1 MSTQARLLTVS
12 PGKSFGVAAGGW
24 GAMIS
29 ATIEPR
35 RSENIETALFR
46 HLDELAKAIR
56 ASKLLIAM
64 PTRKTTP
71 KGRRAAKDMHRAIVA
86 WAKSQNIACYGVRS
100 PDIKKR
106 FVVNGKASDE
116 RMIYEAERRGFSP
129 ASAAEAFA
137 IATFHIGLTDEY
149 GEDEFL
155 SPLEDFAAPVV
166 PLH

>member
-1 MSTQARLLTVS
+1 MSTQTRLLTVS
-12 PGKSFGVAAGGW
+12 PGKSFGIAAGGW

-29 ATIEPR
+29 ATVEPR

-56 ASKLLIAM
+56 ASKLLIAT

-71 KGRRAAKDMHRAIVA
+71 KGRRAAKDMHKAIVA
-86 WAKSQNIACYGVRS
+86 WAKSRGVACYGVRA
-100 PDIKKR
+100 PDVRKR
-106 FVVNGKASDE
+106 FVINGNASDE
-116 RMIYEAERRGFSP
+116 RMIFEAERRGFSP
-129 ASAAEAFA
+129 ASAAEAYA
-137 IATFHIGLTDEY
+137 IATFHIGLANEY

-155 SPLEDFAAPVV
+155 SSLEDFPAPVV